1 MKNIT
6 LLILALGL
14 FASPAKAVDES
25 PAKDRMDNERAPG
38 AVNNGGNEGNYN
50 NGNGAAN
57 GSSSDASAGS
67 GSGSGSG
74 QNGSASKAPVQGGIP
89 TEVVIKAEDSPNKMG
104 MQKPPLRLDVDA
116 FESIRP
122 SLEPDQSLL
131 LAVSPLTVSWRRTHP
146 ETLMNERVV
155 QPWRTTFSSRPGIAF
170 RVRDQLMDVLQ
181 RRMDP
186 KEAKQYAWSLTIAD
200 EEGRVFHHY
209 EGSND
214 PPEELLW
221 SGQNDQ
227 GEWIRAG
234 RSYSA
239 VYTFTDP
246 GGSPRTAVG
255 KPLLFRGIVH
265 QEDTGMH
272 LSLDSAVMFGSN
284 KSNAELTQPNGH
296 DLLRSAA
303 DLVKRKF
310 TGIPISVRVFAA
322 TKELGDA
329 QAQSIYNYL
338 IKELMLTPKNISVDA
353 ARAAYSDQRVELV
366 LLNR

>member
-1 MKNIT
+1 MKT
-6 LLILALGL
+6 TAALLSILWL
-14 FASPAKAVDES
+14 
-25 PAKDRMDNERAPG
+25 
-38 AVNNGGNEGNYN
+38 
-50 NGNGAAN
+50 
-57 GSSSDASAGS
+57 AGS
-67 GSGSGSG
+67 AAAQGSRDPMGFGNTSGAG
-74 QNGSASKAPVQGGIP
+74 RDAAPSASDSSVPSDEPAPAEEAPKKKSTINTGAGGMP
-89 TEVVIKAEDSPNKMG
+89 TEVVIKSEAGDNKLG
-104 MQKPPLRLDVDA
+104 NVKPPLHIDVDS

-122 SLEPDQSLL
+122 SLEPDQAML

-146 ETLMNERVV
+146 ETLMNGRVI
-155 QPWRTTFSSRPGIAF
+155 QPQRTTFSQRPGVAF
-170 RVRDQLMDVLQ
+170 RVKEKLSDVMQ
-181 RRMDP
+181 RRLDP
-186 KEAKQYAWSLTIAD
+186 REAKQYAWSLTIAD

-214 PPEELLW
+214 PPEELVW
-221 SGQNDQ
+221 TGQNDQ
-227 GEWIRAG
+227 GEWINAG

-272 LSLDSAVMFGSN
+272 VSLDSAVLFGSS
-284 KSNAELTQPNGH
+284 KADTELKGSAGT

-303 DLVKRKF
+303 DLIKRRF

-322 TKELGDA
+322 TKELGDQ
-329 QAQSIYNYL
+329 QATSVYNYL
-338 IKELMLTPKNISVDA
+338 LKELMLTAKNISVDA
-353 ARAAYSDQRVELV
+353 ARAPFSDQRVEIV